1 MPCIGWVF
9 LKVHLLWFVR
19 MAFQIACQMLVAS
32 LFCGV
37 KMTFPCWITLYRG
50 QVAAVLI
57 KSCTMVWNNDEAES
71 LTIGECHEIATMS
84 LHKATGPFS
93 LYDTWKG
100 NQILLA
106 NRSWTWEITH
116 ETTNHFFGVIFFL
129 FANNLWTVFPQ
140 VKPMTFKTILAFK
153 ANIYQNKVMFGMVAI
168 STW

>member
-1 MPCIGWVF
+1 
-9 LKVHLLWFVR
+9 
-19 MAFQIACQMLVAS
+19 MLVAS
-32 LFCGV
+32 LFSGV
-37 KMTFPCWITLYRG
+37 KMPFPCWITLYRG

-106 NRSWTWEITH
+106 NRSRTH
-116 ETTNHFFGVIFFL
+116 EISPRKTTNHIFGAIFLL
-129 FANNLWTVFPQ
+129 FVNTHCKVFPQ
-140 VKPMTFKTILAFK
+140 VKPVTFKTILAFK